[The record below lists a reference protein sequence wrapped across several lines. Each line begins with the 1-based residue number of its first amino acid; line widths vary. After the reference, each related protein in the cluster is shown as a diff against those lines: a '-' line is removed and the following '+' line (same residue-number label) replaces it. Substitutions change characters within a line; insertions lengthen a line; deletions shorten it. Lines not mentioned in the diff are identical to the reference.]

1 MNFLN
6 ELYTVF
12 DDLVDEFD
20 LYKLDTVGDCYIIVA
35 GMTSQDDDGFMCV
48 GQPGASGGR
57 ETLAANAQSM
67 MECAKAMLREST
79 AVRRRACDARGGG
92 GREGGRTKCKR
103 TAFSRSVPLCRLGPP
118 GLQHKLWLCTVMR
131 SAH

>member
-48 GQPGASGGR
+48 GQGADNCR
-57 ETLAANAQSM
+57 DTLVANAQSM
-67 MECAKAMLREST
+67 MDCAKAMLRESKQ
-79 AVRRRACDARGGG
+79 VCACNDD
-92 GREGGRTKCKR
+92 TCI
-103 TAFSRSVPLCRLGPP
+103 VCQVL
-118 GLQHKLWLCTVMR
+118 
-131 SAH
+131 